1 MTASDYKAAMASARK
16 YRRLYRGFLWSFVL
30 ASVFAVV
37 QTFDKAAIREDFA
50 STVTAYRAAVY
61 GLTYALSEE
70 QAKAGSFEAQA
81 SDNEQQLGDEQG
93 YTSNLRRRIST
104 LEREVQQCRA
114 TQQMMSDPGWTG
126 SAAII
131 PESNQ

>member
-1 MTASDYKAAMASARK
+1 MTANDYKEMAAKARR

-37 QTFDKAAIREDFA
+37 QTFDKAAIREDYA
-50 STVTAYRAAVY
+50 STVNAYRAAVY

-70 QAKAGSFEAQA
+70 QAKAGSFEAEA
-81 SDNEQQLGDEQG
+81 NSNEQQLGNEQG
-93 YTSNLRRRIST
+93 YTSNLRRRISS
-104 LEREVQQCRA
+104 LEQEIQQCRA
-114 TQQMMSDPGWTG
+114 TQQMMTDPGWTG

-131 PESNQ
+131 PEGER